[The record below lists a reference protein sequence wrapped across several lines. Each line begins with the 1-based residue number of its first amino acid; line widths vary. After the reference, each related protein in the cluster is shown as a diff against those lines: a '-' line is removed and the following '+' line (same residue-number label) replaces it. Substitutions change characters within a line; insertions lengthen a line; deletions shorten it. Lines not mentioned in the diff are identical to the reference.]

1 VIVSVASGK
10 GGTGK
15 TTIATNLAKV
25 CAAAG
30 KPTQY
35 LDCDVEEP
43 NGHIF
48 LKPEIVAC
56 EEVTVDVPEVDPA
69 KCTGCGRCG
78 EMCQYSAIVCIG
90 EKVLTFEQL
99 CHSCGGCW
107 LVCPA
112 GAIGRKPLRIGE
124 IETGQA
130 ETLGFVSGRLEIGR
144 VRTPSLIRAV
154 KQHIR
159 PETLAIVD
167 VPPGTACPVVA
178 AINGA
183 DFVLLVT
190 EPTPFGLNDLRLAVG
205 LVREMKLPFAVA
217 INRDGIG
224 NDETQAY
231 CAAEGIHIATRI
243 PDDRQIAQ
251 AYSSGQMIVEAL
263 PEYGERFAEL
273 ATALG
278 VL

>member
-1 VIVSVASGK
+1 
-10 GGTGK
+10 
-15 TTIATNLAKV
+15 
-25 CAAAG
+25 
-30 KPTQY
+30 
-35 LDCDVEEP
+35 
-43 NGHIF
+43 
-48 LKPEIVAC
+48 
-56 EEVTVDVPEVDPA
+56 
-69 KCTGCGRCG
+69 
-78 EMCQYSAIVCIG
+78 
-90 EKVLTFEQL
+90 
-99 CHSCGGCW
+99 
-107 LVCPA
+107 
-112 GAIGRKPLRIGE
+112 
-124 IETGQA
+124 
-130 ETLGFVSGRLEIGR
+130 
-144 VRTPSLIRAV
+144 
-154 KQHIR
+154 
-159 PETLAIVD
+159 
-167 VPPGTACPVVA
+167 
-178 AINGA
+178 
-183 DFVLLVT
+183 VLLVT

>member
-1 VIVSVASGK
+1 VIVAVASGK

-130 ETLGFVSGRLEIGR
+130 ETLGFVSGRL
-144 VRTPSLIRAV
+144 
-154 KQHIR
+154 
-159 PETLAIVD
+159 
-167 VPPGTACPVVA
+167 VA